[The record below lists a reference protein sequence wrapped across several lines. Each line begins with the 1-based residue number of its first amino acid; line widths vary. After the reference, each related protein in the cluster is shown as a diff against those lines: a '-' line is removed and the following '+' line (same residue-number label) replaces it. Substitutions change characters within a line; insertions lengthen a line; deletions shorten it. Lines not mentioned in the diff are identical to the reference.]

1 METIELLRLLLNKP
15 KDEIQDA
22 LVDLM
27 VADKIDF
34 IEVNKSYV
42 EYIKY
47 NKEDNRSITA
57 EAVTCIID
65 SLFVAK
71 KKGKLTDLENNIV
84 QRNLYFLNNI
94 YKGFNM
100 EHINKDLKYIG
111 NEEAKK
117 FSWYYEHNN
126 K

>member
-1 METIELLRLLLNKP
+1 METSELLELLSNKP

-27 VADKIDF
+27 LADKIDF
-34 IEVNKSYV
+34 TEVNKSYV
-42 EYIKY
+42 EYLKY
-47 NKEDNRSITA
+47 KKEDNRSITA
-57 EAVTCIID
+57 EAGTCIMN
-65 SLFVAK
+65 SLLIAK

-100 EHINKDLKYIG
+100 EQINKDLKYIG

-117 FSWYYEHNN
+117 FSWYYNNN